1 MQPQHLELDR
11 APNLRPARET
21 TPPSFLTRTR
31 SAVHDRLRGA
41 LGPDK
46 AGLPAK
52 GTELTVGDFLESWL
66 TEVAR
71 VTVRPRTYVSYRYV
85 VGFHLIPALGD
96 HPLAGLSP
104 ADVQAF
110 LNAKAASGLSPRTVG
125 YLRGVLRGALGH
137 AERTDLVTRNVA
149 RLARPP
155 RIPRRRVSPLSVE
168 QVRTFVAA
176 IAGDRLEALY
186 LVALGVGLRQG
197 EILGLRWSDVD
208 LAAGTLTVRH
218 ALARIDGRLVLVEP
232 KSATSRRVV
241 PLPAFVRDALVEHR
255 LRQAAE
261 PLPLRPV
268 PPDPFADLVFVTS
281 HGTPLDGI
289 TITRRFQR
297 ILADAGLPHQ
307 RFHDLRHAC
316 ASLLLAQ
323 GVPARVVME
332 TLGHSEISL
341 TLNTYSHVMPSVGRE
356 AAERMDQL
364 LGAGRP

>member
-1 MQPQHLELDR
+1 MPPPTLALEP
-11 APNLRPARET
+11 APYGRPAGE
-21 TPPSFLTRTR
+21 PAAPSRLGRTR
-31 SAVHDRLRGA
+31 SAMRDRLRVA
-41 LGPDK
+41 LGPG
-46 AGLPAK
+46 APGPP
-52 GTELTVGDFLESWL
+52 GTRGGLTVGRFLETWL
-66 TEVAR
+66 TDVVR
-71 VTVRPRTYVSYRYV
+71 LGVRPRTYASYRYIV
-85 VGFHLIPALGD
+85 RLHLAPGLGAL
-96 HPLAGLSP
+96 PLSTLSP

-137 AERTDLVTRNVA
+137 AERTDLVNRNVA

-155 RIPRRRVSPLSVE
+155 RIPRRQVSPLTVE
-168 QVRTFVAA
+168 QARTFLGA
-176 IAGDRLEALY
+176 IVTDRLRALY

-197 EILGLRWSDVD
+197 EILGLRWRDLD

-241 PLPAFVRDALVEHR
+241 PLPALVRDALVAHR
-255 LRQAAE
+255 ARQMEE
-261 PLPLRPV
+261 PGPLRPESA
-268 PPDPFADLVFVTS
+268 DEFADLVFTTTL
-281 HGTPLDGI
+281 GTPLDGI
-289 TITRRFQR
+289 TVTRRFQR
-297 ILADAGLPHQ
+297 ILAAADLPKQ

-341 TLNTYSHVMPSVGRE
+341 TLNTYSHVLPSLGRE
-356 AAERMDQL
+356 AADRMDAVL
-364 LGAGRP
+364 SGVRG

>member
-1 MQPQHLELDR
+1 MPPPSLELPGPPRGGPGD
-11 APNLRPARET
+11 APTSLMAR
-21 TPPSFLTRTR
+21 TRT
-31 SAVHDRLRGA
+31 AVRGA
-41 LGPDK
+41 LHGARFDAAGP
-46 AGLPAK
+46 ATPGIRLGA
-52 GTELTVGDFLESWL
+52 FLDNWL
-66 TEVAR
+66 TEVAQ
-71 VTVRPRTYVSYRYV
+71 VTVRPRTYVSYRYII
-85 VGFHLIPALGD
+85 GLHLAPGLG
-96 HPLAGLSP
+96 HLPLATLSP

-110 LNAKAASGLSPRTVG
+110 LNAKAMSGLSPRTVG
-125 YLRGVLRGALGH
+125 YLRSVLRGALGH

-168 QVRTFVAA
+168 EVRTFLAL

-208 LAAGTLTVRH
+208 LTRGTLTVRH
-218 ALARIDGRLVLVEP
+218 ALARIESRLVLVEP

-241 PLPAFVRDALVEHR
+241 PLPAFVRDALRTHR
-255 LRQAAE
+255 DRQATE
-261 PLPLRPV
+261 VLPLRPA
-268 PPDPFADLVFVTS
+268 PPDPFADLVFVTTL
-281 HGTPLDGI
+281 GTPLDGI
-289 TITRRFQR
+289 TVTRRFQR
-297 ILADAGLPHQ
+297 LLVTAGLPRQ

-356 AAERMDQL
+356 AAERMDEL
-364 LGAGRP
+364 LGVTSR

>member
-1 MQPQHLELDR
+1 MQPPTLQLDR
-11 APNLRPARET
+11 APHRSPARET
-21 TPPSFLTRTR
+21 APPSLLTRTR
-31 SAVHDRLRGA
+31 SAVRDRFRGTVGSDA
-41 LGPDK
+41 PSQLDEVP
-46 AGLPAK
+46 
-52 GTELTVGDFLESWL
+52 ELTVGAFLESWL
-66 TEVAR
+66 TEIAR
-71 VTVRPRTYVSYRYV
+71 VTVRSRTYVSYRYV
-85 VGFHLIPALGD
+85 VRFHLTPGLGD
-96 HPLAGLSP
+96 LPIALLSP

-137 AERTDLVTRNVA
+137 AERTDLVPRNVA

-168 QVRTFVAA
+168 QVRAFLAA
-176 IAGDRLEALY
+176 ITGDRLEALY

-208 LAAGTLTVRH
+208 LEGGTLTVRH
-218 ALARIDGRLVLVEP
+218 ALARIEGRLVLVEP
-232 KSATSRRVV
+232 KSVSSRRVV
-241 PLPAFVRDALVEHR
+241 PLPAFVHDALVAHR
-255 LRQAAE
+255 DRQVAE
-261 PLPLRPV
+261 PLPLRPD
-268 PPDPFADLVFVTS
+268 PPAPFSDLVFMTT
-281 HGTPLDGI
+281 HGTPLDAI

-316 ASLLLAQ
+316 ATLLLAQ